1 MKKFEEA
8 TMSMAE
14 LERSREQ
21 WFLVAGRPIKKA
33 GSLLDRAKAGEIKLF
48 GGMTITRNT
57 QPNDIDMVDDE
68 EEDNNVSV
76 RRRKTA
82 VRVSKADQVLADMQN
97 CHGITKYYIVSN
109 LYSLNLKNI
118 SSLTHHS
125 FIRYTLRSPQWQN

>member
-33 GSLLDRAKAGEIKLF
+33 GSLLDKAKAGEIKLF
-48 GGMTITRNT
+48 GGMTITRET
-57 QPNDIDMVDDE
+57 KANDIDMVDDNNE
-68 EEDNNVSV
+68 EEDNDL

-82 VRVSKADQVLADMQN
+82 DSQ
-97 CHGITKYYIVSN
+97 
-109 LYSLNLKNI
+109 
-118 SSLTHHS
+118 
-125 FIRYTLRSPQWQN
+125 